1 MEKGKEYLIPVSGLA
16 IGKHSYHYVID
27 DAFFARYDYSEVK
40 HGKVE
45 LDLNV
50 EREESMMT
58 LSFDFKG
65 EVMVPCDRCVD
76 DFYIP
81 INGCNVFLIKTGV
94 EQPSGEED
102 DEVAYVPADQ
112 GSFDVSELIYEY
124 LILSIPM
131 HRVHPEGQ
139 CNPKV
144 MALLNQGAEAD
155 EENGSID
162 PRWEALKNLNLEEEN
177 KENK

>member
-40 HGKVE
+40 QGRVE
-45 LDLNV
+45 LDLDV

-58 LSFDFKG
+58 LSFNFSG
-65 EVMVPCDRCVD
+65 EVLVPCDRCAD

-81 INGCNVFLIKTGV
+81 IKGSNVFLIKTGV
-94 EQPSGEED
+94 EQPAGEED

-112 GSFDVSELIYEY
+112 GSFDISELIYEY

-144 MALLNQGAEAD
+144 MELLNASAVESD
-155 EENGSID
+155 ERDKEID
-162 PRWEALKNLNLEEEN
+162 PRWAALKNIKDEN
-177 KENK
+177 K